1 MVTKDESA
9 QLKRIKSNIERSFT
23 LFKKN
28 NDRFHD
34 FFRFVF
40 ESALDESDKASLKA
54 LGKPIIEFNILN
66 SFISR
71 LCGEFSKQEP
81 SISVRADNGMPVDK
95 ETIEVVEGHLRHILE
110 EAKKRNVQYNVYK
123 DQLGGGF
130 GNMKVITEYAHEK
143 SFDQVIKL
151 VRTYEPT
158 LTGYDPMARE
168 MDKSDASYSFE
179 LYPMSK
185 EDFKSRYG
193 DEDIENIS
201 YGGSDEG
208 FSWAYQSGK
217 EKIVVLADYY
227 EKKKKRKKIV
237 KLADNRVMTVEDYD
251 KFLEDYNQK
260 GFIEQP
266 PAIIAPPRW
275 TELVTIQRYI
285 LIQDRVIECEETNY
299 TDIPHIFAD
308 GDSAILKE
316 SGSFEQFTKPYTYH
330 ARGIQRLKNLA
341 GQCLGNELE
350 MMVQHKFMFA
360 KESIPDEKEYQK
372 AITNPQVASTLVY
385 NAFMNN
391 DPNSPVPP
399 PSVIAR
405 VSAPPE
411 VSGTFAMSDQVTQ
424 TILGS
429 YDAALGINDN
439 QLSGIAI
446 VEAATQSNATAMPYI
461 VGHMQALTRAAQM
474 IVEMMPKYYLTPR
487 TIPIINMEGKRDYVK
502 INQPGGVTFNYD
514 ENALQVQVEA
524 GVNFAIAKN
533 RALQQIIALMNA
545 SPMFAQFI
553 NDEGIDVVLDN
564 VEFRGS
570 DILKNRVE
578 GWTQKMKQ
586 MQAQA
591 SQKPDPQQMIAQMKM
606 QELQQKAQSSQADI
620 QVKAAGLQLDKQ
632 KIDNDRIELMIKAGE
647 SKDKVAIA
655 LTKAQAEERRAA
667 VDLEMKHKDMNHRHT
682 LEIHDRMIKGKN
694 E

>member
-1 MVTKDESA
+1 MVTKDDTE
-9 QLKRIKSNIERSFT
+9 QLKRIKANIERSFT

-40 ESALDESDKASLKA
+40 ESALDETDKAGLKE

-81 SISVRADNGMPVDK
+81 SISVRADNGMPVDR

-130 GNMKVITEYAHEK
+130 GNMKIITEYAHEK

-168 MDKSDASYSFE
+168 MDKSDAGYSFE

-193 DEDIENIS
+193 DEDIETIS

-208 FSWAYQSGK
+208 FSWAYESSK
-217 EKIVVLADYY
+217 EKIIVLADYY

-237 KLADNRVMTVEDYD
+237 KLADNRVMTMD
-251 KFLEDYNQK
+251 DYNKFIESYKQQ

-266 PAIIAPPRW
+266 PSIVGEPRW
-275 TELVTIQRYI
+275 TELVTIHRYI
-285 LIQDRVIECEETNY
+285 LIKDRILESEETDY

-308 GDSAILKE
+308 GDSVILKE
-316 SGSFEQFTKPYTYH
+316 SSKFEQFTKPYTYH

-350 MMVQHKFMFA
+350 MMVQHKFMIA
-360 KESIPDEKEYQK
+360 KESIPDEKEYQAALTK
-372 AITNPQVASTLVY
+372 PQIASTIVY

-399 PSVIAR
+399 PREVAR
-405 VSAPPE
+405 VASPPE
-411 VSGTFAMSDQVTQ
+411 VSGTFVMSDQVTQ

-429 YDAALGINDN
+429 YDAVLGINDN

-474 IVEMMPKYYLTPR
+474 IVEMIPKYYVTPR
-487 TIPIINMEGKRDYVK
+487 TIPVINMEGKRDYVK

-514 ENALQVQVEA
+514 ENSLQVNVEA

-570 DILKNRVE
+570 DILKSRVDE
-578 GWTQKMKQ
+578 WTKKMKR

-591 SQKPDPQQMIAQMKM
+591 ANKPDPQTMLVQAKM
-606 QELQQKAQSSQADI
+606 QEVQQKGQKDQVDAQLKVAEL
-620 QVKAAGLQLDKQ
+620 QVDQQ
-632 KIDNDRIELMIKAGE
+632 KVENDRIELMIKAGE
-647 SKDKVAIA
+647 SQDKVAIA
-655 LTKAQAEERRAA
+655 LTKAQAEEQRAA
-667 VDLEMKHKDMNHRHT
+667 ADLAIKHQDMKHRHA
-682 LEIHDRMIKGKN
+682 IDYHDRVTKN
-694 E
+694 DE